1 MYTAYYGDQ
10 LLFDPRD
17 QDRQLYGQEC
27 GITLNEACSYT
38 FSMPT
43 THPLAGRL
51 TVMDRN
57 NEVVLCSNNEI
68 VFRGRVVSEET
79 DFYGCPTYTCEG
91 ERAYLND
98 VTADKFWTYNDK
110 DDGTTPE
117 GVQVSPDLEDLFRY
131 LVSAYNGRAGR
142 AFAEGINQGAAIYS
156 GTVNIQNTSRES
168 VWKTIKSECVDA
180 YGGYVRVR
188 YDGGT
193 AYIDYLAGGDHV
205 CGQVVSFGN
214 NLLDYVRTRD
224 GSDIC
229 TRIIPVGQT
238 AEVSHQEQKYDDEGN
253 PEYDD
258 EGNPEYETVIDVEAG
273 QDVYISGY
281 PDNPLS
287 AGYSKAGDHVVWGE
301 GEKTYGII
309 EKYVSYS
316 DLSEPAD
323 LVSAALAD
331 LQKCVLG
338 DTIDLSALDLSLL
351 DATADRLTPGD
362 YVRVTSEPHGLD
374 CYLVCTAATLHPD
387 APDTDTYT
395 LGLSRNELTQVQA
408 DRISQLN
415 STITLVEQVTTT
427 GVQQATA
434 SATSASAV
442 AVKAQAQAAAAAK
455 TAGQAVTTA
464 NQAALD
470 ASAAMESAQSSA
482 DEAKAAKADAEAVKA
497 EAAKIAEG
505 AAAAAEAAEKAGQQA
520 VTAASVEYATSA
532 SQTAAP
538 TEGWSTSRPSHVSGE
553 YTWTRTVFTNGAGA
567 STTSE
572 PALITGEDGA
582 QGKDGAQGASVVG
595 VTTFW
600 QLAESQP
607 DTPSGTADPEGWS
620 TTAPEPAEGY
630 TGSLWVTYRSVIS
643 DGVAEAATY
652 TVPARD
658 SSYAYAQR
666 CWALEDGTYTTA
678 AKLKQATDEVS
689 STLKADYST
698 SADVAK
704 TYATQSSLA
713 QTASS
718 ITSSVAEKYQEKG
731 DYATNDGVATTLKE
745 YSTVTQT
752 AEAVEAKF
760 SQAVTAV
767 VTQYAAGSSATAAPT
782 SGWSTATPTW
792 SSGKYIWQRTVTT
805 VNGKQTVGN
814 ATCIQGA
821 KGEDGAQGEKGEDG
835 AAGNGIKKATPQYY
849 LSTSK
854 TTATGGSWATAPQ
867 TYVAGRYYWTRTAYT
882 WTASTA
888 TTYSTA
894 VYDPSL
900 TAALA
905 GVTELETLVRAT
917 ADGLEVAK
925 MSDGSYVG
933 TRAVLDSDSLDFVS
947 QDGKTTYASFA
958 TDEVLLGM
966 GSTSANIWLC
976 KYSGQTGTVNTKGSF
991 LLNKQSDG
999 CHLYSD
1005 GLLTICPALAGTD
1018 SGWLSI
1024 GIGESSIAGGSQRV
1038 YLQGADG
1045 KKACMANILHVSSS
1059 YSGGYKVIYST
1070 DLDEDQAKVSDSRI
1084 YRCVAFR
1091 LSGWVVVALNNYIC
1105 PTSAPDNY
1113 VVGTLPAGWRPPMMM
1128 KGALFAGGASAL
1140 GYDKISEVFADY
1152 GVMVNVTTEGQVR
1165 LYSPGLPADTKLS
1178 GYVIFPATK

>member
-17 QDRQLYGQEC
+17 QDRQLYDQEC
-27 GITLNEACSYT
+27 EITLNEACSYT
-38 FSMPT
+38 FSMPS

-57 NEVVLCSNNEI
+57 NEVVLLSNDEV

-98 VTADKFWTYNDK
+98 IPAEKFWTYNDK

-117 GVQVSPDLEDLFRY
+117 GVQVSPDLEDVFRY
-131 LVSAYNGRAGR
+131 LVSAYNGRAER
-142 AFAEGINQGAAIYS
+142 AFAEGVNQGAAIYP

-168 VWKTIKSECVDA
+168 VWETIKSECVDA

-238 AEVSHQEQKYDDEGN
+238 VEVSHQEQKYDDDGN

-258 EGNPEYETVIDVEAG
+258 DGNPEYETVVDVEAG
-273 QDVYISGY
+273 QDVYITGY

-287 AGYSKAGDHVVWGE
+287 AGYSKVGDHVVWGE

-309 EKYVSYS
+309 EKYVSHS
-316 DLSEPAD
+316 DLCEPAD

-374 CYLVCTAATLHPD
+374 CYLVCTAAKLHPD

-395 LGLSRNELTQVQA
+395 LGLSRDELTQVQA

-427 GVQQATA
+427 GVQQAAA
-434 SATSASAV
+434 SASSASAV
-442 AVKAQAQAAAAAK
+442 AMKAQAQATAATK

-497 EAAKIAEG
+497 EAAKVAED

-520 VTAASVEYATSA
+520 VTAASVEYATST

-538 TEGWSTSRPSHVSGE
+538 TDGWSTSQPSHVSGE
-553 YTWTRTVFTNGAGA
+553 YTWVRTVFTTGAGA

-572 PALITGEDGA
+572 AALITGEDGR
-582 QGKDGAQGASVVG
+582 QGEDGKQGASVAS

-600 QLAESQP
+600 RLATSQP
-607 DTPSGTADPEGWS
+607 DTPSGTADPAGWS

-643 DGVAEAATY
+643 DGTTATATY
-652 TVPARD
+652 TEPARD

-698 SADVAK
+698 SADIAK
-704 TYATQSSLA
+704 TYATQSDLT

-718 ITSSVAEKYQEKG
+718 ITSSVAETYQPKG

-752 AEAVEAKF
+752 AEAVTTELV
-760 SQAVTAV
+760 SV
-767 VTQYAAGSSATAAPT
+767 VGGRNLLLGT
-782 SGWSTATPTW
+782 SVPLTPTGNGGTNQTGGMYYFAC
-792 SSGKYIWQRTVTT
+792 GKYAKLEPSTTYTFAFTAKASAATTGTILWQLS
-805 VNGKQTVGN
+805 
-814 ATCIQGA
+814 ASPW
-821 KGEDGAQGEKGEDG
+821 
-835 AAGNGIKKATPQYY
+835 AGFSK
-849 LSTSK
+849 STSLT
-854 TTATGGSWATAPQ
+854 TTAT
-867 TYVAGRYYWTRTAYT
+867 RHAYT
-882 WTASTA
+882 LTTPAS
-888 TTYSTA
+888 STSSAPA
-894 VYDPSL
+894 VMVRMDNVPTSVTL
-900 TAALA
+900 TISDVILA
-905 GVTELETLVRAT
+905 KGT
-917 ADGLEVAK
+917 ADPGWSPSPQDTSTLIRQSGGGVEVARK
-925 MSDGSYVG
+925 VNGSYVG
-933 TRAVLDSDSLDFVS
+933 TRAVLDNDSLDFMS
-947 QDGKTTYASFA
+947 QDGKTTYASF
-958 TDEVLLGM
+958 
-966 GSTSANIWLC
+966 
-976 KYSGQTGTVNTKGSF
+976 GT
-991 LLNKQSDG
+991 
-999 CHLYSD
+999 D
-1005 GLLTICPALAGTD
+1005 GLHYVDNRASMTANDITLTTGDQSKTTVLGVKLTAPYLMLNSTAHNVNLWSSSTDSSGVTHSATLGVGANSGYYLPDDKTVFASTVSGTD
-1018 SGWLSI
+1018 KVDVTIRGGTYTVFAASGTSGTTFKVYNT
-1024 GIGESSIAGGSQRV
+1024 GIQGTGIARGYGTKT
-1038 YLQGADG
+1038 L
-1045 KKACMANILHVSSS
+1045 VSSTVTAYRHMGMVTVRLDNYTTDKITAAGS
-1059 YSGGYKVIYST
+1059 YS
-1070 DLDEDQAKVSDSRI
+1070 
-1084 YRCVAFR
+1084 
-1091 LSGWVVVALNNYIC
+1091 
-1105 PTSAPDNY
+1105 
-1113 VVGTLPAGWRPPMMM
+1113 VGTLPAGWCPPARV
-1128 KGALFAGGASAL
+1128 KAPLYCDPWANLFFYVETGGTVKVYAPDKVASTVQMS
-1140 GYDKISEVFADY
+1140 GT
-1152 GVMVNVTTEGQVR
+1152 VTF
-1165 LYSPGLPADTKLS
+1165 
-1178 GYVIFPATK
+1178 IATS